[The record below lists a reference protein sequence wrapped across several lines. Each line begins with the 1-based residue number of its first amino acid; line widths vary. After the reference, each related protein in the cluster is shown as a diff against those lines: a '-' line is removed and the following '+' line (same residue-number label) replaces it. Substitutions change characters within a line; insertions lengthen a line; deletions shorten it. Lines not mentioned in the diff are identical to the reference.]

1 MSNLFTSLATLVQS
15 YFHWLSSLS
24 SELATFSLLIAFVV
38 LAVIEL
44 NYPKRKLPLKKLRQ
58 SYQTNV
64 SLFIFNSIVISLLSA
79 IPLILVARHNSG
91 AGLLSFIDNPGGKAL
106 LSLLLLDLLMYFWH
120 RASHHFDGLWM
131 FHKVHHNDPY
141 LNVSTAFRIHIV
153 ELLILT
159 LVKTIFIL
167 VSGVSQVMVMTN
179 ETILTLF
186 IMFHHTNT
194 SFSGE
199 QRLGQVIIAPY
210 LHRAHHSV
218 ERKEH
223 DTNFGAIFSIW
234 DRILGT
240 FAEYEPA
247 EIGIKN
253 SSPQNFSGLIKFGF
267 SAEKQVPAYEPDL
280 NLSAMI
286 AEAAYYKAEKRSFTP
301 GNELRDWL
309 EAKREII
316 RMVYGDRPGK
326 KQSNSSDNTTNRPF
340 TLC

>member
-1 MSNLFTSLATLVQS
+1 MSNLLTSLATLLQS
-15 YFHWLSSLS
+15 YLHWLSSLS
-24 SELATFSLLIAFVV
+24 GELATLILLIAFVV

-79 IPLILVARHNSG
+79 IPLILVARLNSG

-159 LVKTIFIL
+159 LVKTVFIL
-167 VSGVSQVMVMTN
+167 VTGISQVMVTTS

-186 IMFHHTNT
+186 IMFHDTNT
-194 SFSGE
+194 TFSGE
-199 QRLGQVIIAPY
+199 KGLGQVIIAPY

-223 DTNFGAIFSIW
+223 DTNYGAIFSIW
-234 DRILGT
+234 DRLFGT

-247 EIGIKN
+247 KIGIKN
-253 SSPQNFSGLIKFGF
+253 SSPQNFSGLLKFGF
-267 SAEKQVPAYEPDL
+267 SSDKQVTAYEPDL

-316 RMVYGDRPGK
+316 RMVYGDKPGK
-326 KQSNSSDNTTNRPF
+326 KQSNSSDNTTHCPF